1 MSAQPIVV
9 EKIVN
14 APVAEVWAAITDKTK
29 MKEWYFDIP
38 AFEAKVGA
46 EFRFEGGPP
55 EKTYVHI
62 CKVTEVIV
70 NKKLQHSWRYE
81 GYEGDSLVTWELT
94 DMGSKTKVK
103 LTHTGLETFPKLA
116 DFDRKNFEGGWNEII
131 GSLLPNFVEKAE

>member
-14 APVAEVWAAITDKTK
+14 APVAEVWAAITDKSK

-38 AFEAKVGA
+38 SFEAKVGA

-103 LTHTGLETFPKLA
+103 LTHTGLDTFPALA
-116 DFDRKNFEGGWNEII
+116 DFARANFEAGWNDIVNN
-131 GSLLPNFVEKAE
+131 LLPNFVEH